1 MASLAPREL
10 KIGKIIDKTLGVI
23 EINAVAALVFVLVLA
38 ALGTAITFGSAS
50 SAPLQVAGG
59 QLLRSVMGMVCGYF
73 LLVAMMRRLNLSQ
86 AGADVL
92 LPYLGLS
99 VLYSLGVMLGM
110 IAIILPGLFLMT
122 RWSIAQPLL
131 VARGGGVKASFG
143 ESWDRTKGNE
153 ISIFVGA
160 LALAVIPIALMIAAS
175 MFFEKDDPVG
185 IVVSEIAT
193 SGISLIYLA
202 MGVALYGL
210 LVGGGPAPNPAN

>member
-10 KIGKIIDKTLGVI
+10 KIRKIIDKTLGVI

-175 MFFEKDDPVG
+175 MFFEKDDLVG

-210 LVGGGPAPNPAN
+210 LVGGGPAPNPSN

>member
-1 MASLAPREL
+1 
-10 KIGKIIDKTLGVI
+10 
-23 EINAVAALVFVLVLA
+23 
-38 ALGTAITFGSAS
+38 
-50 SAPLQVAGG
+50 
-59 QLLRSVMGMVCGYF
+59 MVCGYF

-175 MFFEKDDPVG
+175 MFFEKDDLVG

-210 LVGGGPAPNPAN
+210 LVGGGPASNPAN

>member
-1 MASLAPREL
+1 MATLAPREL

-23 EINAVAALVFVLVLA
+23 EVNAVPALIFVLVLA
-38 ALGTAITFGSAS
+38 AVGTAITSGSAS
-50 SAPLQVAGG
+50 STPLQVAGG
-59 QLLRSVMGMVCGYF
+59 QLLRSVVGIVCGYF

-86 AGADVL
+86 AGADVF

-99 VLYSLGVMLGM
+99 ALYTLGILLGM

-131 VARGGGVKASFG
+131 VARRGGVMASFG

-153 ISIFVGA
+153 IAIFVAA
-160 LALAVIPIALMIAAS
+160 LALALIPIAVMIAAGVL
-175 MFFEKDDPVG
+175 FEKDS
-185 IVVSEIAT
+185 IVRIAVSEIAS

-202 MGVALYGL
+202 VGVALYGL
-210 LVGGGPAPNPAN
+210 LVGREGAAAPSA